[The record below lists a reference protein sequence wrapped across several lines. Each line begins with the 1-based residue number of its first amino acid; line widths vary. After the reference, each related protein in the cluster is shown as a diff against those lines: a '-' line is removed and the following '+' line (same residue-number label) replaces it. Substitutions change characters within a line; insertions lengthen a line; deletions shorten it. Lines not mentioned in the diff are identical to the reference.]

1 MSTTLGIIIGN
12 RDFFPDHLITEARKE
27 ILSIFKNKNINPILL
42 NENDT
47 KLAGVETFLEAQ
59 KCANLFKDNQD
70 KIEGILVILPNFGDE
85 KGVADTIRLSGL
97 DVPVLIQATHDDLDK
112 MQPTNRRD
120 AYCGKI

>member
-42 NENDT
+42 NEDDT
-47 KLAGVETFLEAQ
+47 KLGGVETFLEAQ

-85 KGVADTIRLSGL
+85 KGVSDTIRLSGL
-97 DVPVLIQATHDDLDK
+97 DVPVLI
-112 MQPTNRRD
+112 
-120 AYCGKI
+120 